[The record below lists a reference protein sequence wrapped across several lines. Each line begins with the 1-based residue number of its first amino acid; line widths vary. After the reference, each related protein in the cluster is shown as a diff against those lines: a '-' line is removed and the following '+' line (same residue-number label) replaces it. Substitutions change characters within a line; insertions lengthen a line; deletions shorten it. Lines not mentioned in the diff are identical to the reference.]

1 MDTINKIDTGVREDI
16 TTLITSY
23 RKTPNRNNIYYCLND
38 NREMFFVDISMMLSL
53 PFYII
58 AEQKIYDMLDDNGQ
72 HTGETFYRYEAIASC
87 RLKEIESLQ

>member
-1 MDTINKIDTGVREDI
+1 MTTINKIDTGVREDI
-16 TTLITSY
+16 ITTITSY
-23 RKTPNRNNIYYCLND
+23 RHTPTKSNLYYCLND
-38 NREMFFVDISMMLSL
+38 NKELFFVDASLMLSL